1 MEYFEVDDGG
11 IGSFVILL
19 HESLEGTISI
29 LQYSYLLLLF
39 TVTHIEKEFLSVG
52 DLEITKTTD
61 ILETVC
67 VASFFFQ
74 TNSTGQKIY

>member
-1 MEYFEVDDGG
+1 MEYFEVGDGG

-39 TVTHIEKEFLSVG
+39 TMTHIEKEFLFCG
-52 DLEITKTTD
+52 
-61 ILETVC
+61 
-67 VASFFFQ
+67 
-74 TNSTGQKIY
+74 